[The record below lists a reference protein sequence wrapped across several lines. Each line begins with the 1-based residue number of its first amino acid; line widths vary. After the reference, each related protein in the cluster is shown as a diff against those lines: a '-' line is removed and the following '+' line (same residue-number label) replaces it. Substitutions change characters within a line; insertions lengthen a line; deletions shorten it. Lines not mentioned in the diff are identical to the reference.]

1 MSKEEE
7 HHFEVS
13 IDWKEGH
20 EGDLKVQ
27 GKSTL
32 PLSSPPIWGGHSDRF
47 SPQELFVASVAGCYM
62 TTFSEFA
69 HRMDLTIKSLQIRG
83 RGTVQRHP
91 QGGWH
96 FTNMHIQMDIT
107 TPDEKSALKVQ
118 RAVQLAHKYCM
129 VSRSLKCQVDVE
141 HHITTK

>member
-7 HHFEVS
+7 HNFEVS
-13 IDWKEGH
+13 IVWSEGH

-27 GKSTL
+27 GKPDL
-32 PLSSPPIWGGHSDRF
+32 PLSSPPIWGGYGDRF

-69 HRMDLTIKSLQIRG
+69 RRMGLTIKSLQVRG
-83 RGTVQRHP
+83 RGTVERHP

-96 FTNMHIQMDIT
+96 FTRIHVQMDIA
-107 TPDEKSALKVQ
+107 TPDEKTVHKVQ
-118 RAVQLAHKYCM
+118 RAVQLTHKYCM
-129 VSRSLKCQVDVE
+129 VSRSLKCQVEVE
-141 HHITTK
+141 HNITTK